1 MAATISHLQHACL
14 TAPWAVRVASVQALA
29 KVHAHALPRLLLC
42 LWRSTASHPPQEHA
56 VLRCKRL
63 RTSREAEE

>member
-29 KVHAHALPRLLLC
+29 KVHAHALSRLLPQ
-42 LWRSTASHPPQEHA
+42 LWRSTATYPPQEFA
-56 VLRCKRL
+56 
-63 RTSREAEE
+63 AF

>member
-29 KVHAHALPRLLLC
+29 KVLLHALSRLLPC
-42 LWRSTASHPPQEHA
+42 LWRSTATDPPREHA
-56 VLRCKRL
+56 VFRCMLLQIFRQ
-63 RTSREAEE
+63 AEE